1 MLITQTR
8 GVIILAKQIIEAKQ
22 NGAVNISG
30 LKNLLR
36 IKAGL

>member
-1 MLITQTR
+1 MFFTQIR
-8 GVIILAKQIIEAKQ
+8 GVIILAKQIIGAKQ

-30 LKNLLR
+30 LKNLPR